1 MYNNLKICSIV
12 AVISLLFSASSVV
25 SAQEEQTVE
34 AYIGTFMPHGLDGR
48 SYVDDQIPVLRS
60 IMQICYEN
68 HLELDPD
75 TTGLVLMQVFISAN
89 GEIINVD
96 IMQNRTGSEDLA
108 NCVETDLEIL
118 TLEPNNRENASIML
132 PVTFRLRCSNY
143 NLAQQ
148 AQNKL

>member
-1 MYNNLKICSIV
+1 MYNNFIICLIV
-12 AVISLLFSASSVV
+12 AVISLLFSYKSGV
-25 SAQEEQTVE
+25 SAQESQTAE

-68 HLELDPD
+68 HLNLDPD

-108 NCVETDLEIL
+108 SCVETGLEML

-143 NLAQQ
+143 
-148 AQNKL
+148 K